1 MLKTHTDK
9 TIRDLKALSTGKPV
23 VSGGLFKKQASSSV
37 SDYIKRLEDSCFICN
52 RMKETSMR
60 YIDTIFH
67 LWKKEPEFRK
77 KFANC
82 KGFCTYHYGILYDEG
97 SVKLPKDAYAEF
109 QEILNKTYFAG
120 MERVNGDIGWFID
133 KFDYRF
139 KDEPWKN
146 AKDSLPRG
154 IIKTNHTIIEP
165 NGIA

>member
-1 MLKTHTDK
+1 
-9 TIRDLKALSTGKPV
+9 
-23 VSGGLFKKQASSSV
+23 
-37 SDYIKRLEDSCFICN
+37 
-52 RMKETSMR
+52 MR

-67 LWKKEPEFRK
+67 LWKKDPEFRE

-133 KFDYRF
+133 KFDSRF

-154 IIKTNHTIIEP
+154 IIKTNHTIIES
-165 NGIA
+165 